1 MGLLPTIVLAFGC
14 VFAGQLDEACGVN
27 SLESRV
33 NPQVA
38 GEAVG
43 ERSGPTRP
51 PDALD
56 VTLTAQSAVAWDV
69 RSNKMLYAKQ
79 PQMRRQVASLSKL
92 LSAVTVRDEL
102 PLEAELEIPAA
113 VREVQ
118 RRGAN
123 IGLRPGDK
131 ASVDSLLAASLV
143 ASANDAMVTLAVGA
157 AHDEASFV
165 KMAHSKGK
173 QLGLSD
179 TRLSNATG
187 LAGGEQYSTAE
198 DVRLLLM
205 AAYGDRVL
213 RDFLDDE
220 EGTLVTRAGI
230 VRKFETTNDL
240 LSTYLPILAAKTGY
254 TYEAGENV
262 ALITQVAGR
271 PAIGIVILGSK
282 QRFQD
287 AKILAEWIYRHH
299 RWH

>member
-1 MGLLPTIVLAFGC
+1 MGLLSTIVLVFGC
-14 VFAGQLDEACGVN
+14 VFAGQLDEGCG
-27 SLESRV
+27 V

-43 ERSGPTRP
+43 ERSGPSRS

-56 VTLTAQSAVAWDV
+56 VTLTAQSVVAWDV
-69 RSNKMLYAKQ
+69 DSNKTLYSKQ

-92 LSAVTVRDEL
+92 LSVVTVRDEL
-102 PLEAELEIPAA
+102 PLEAELEIPTA

-118 RRGAN
+118 QRGAH

-131 ASVDSLLAASLV
+131 ARVDSLLAASLV

-165 KMAHSKGK
+165 KMAHRKGE
-173 QLGLSD
+173 QLGLSN

-187 LAGGEQYSTAE
+187 LSGGEQYSTAA
-198 DVRLLLM
+198 DVRRLLM
-205 AAYGDRVL
+205 AAYSDPVL
-213 RDFLDDE
+213 RVFLDDE
-220 EGTLVTRAGI
+220 GGTLVTRAGI
-230 VRKFETTNDL
+230 VRKYKTTNDL

-254 TYEAGENV
+254 TYAAGENV
-262 ALITQVAGR
+262 ALLTQAADR
-271 PAIGIVILGSK
+271 PAIGIVILGST

-299 RWH
+299 RWPLDD